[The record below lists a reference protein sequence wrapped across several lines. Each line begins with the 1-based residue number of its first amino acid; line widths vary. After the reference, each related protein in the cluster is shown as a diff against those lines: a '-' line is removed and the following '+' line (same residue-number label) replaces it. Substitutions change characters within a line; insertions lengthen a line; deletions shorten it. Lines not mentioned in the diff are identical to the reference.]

1 MLSVLIFFLLGSS
14 QDHQIPR
21 PSGSTFSIRLK
32 RMEYVFFLSRVFII
46 VNSLGGLQ
54 KQATSLCLLCQVD
67 VIDIHR
73 VPGPPVV
80 SIPASAAV
88 PATAPAAVS
97 ILVVFLSGDRAEVSI
112 AGLLDQGST
121 ESAQQLLHS
130 ALGHHLGGWSFY
142 GLVDKSLLDSLDLP
156 ALMWPLTCMEKA
168 MFASTLPGRP
178 QIVAVQQK
186 QQQQCQRKRRR
197 TDDEDGRTAASL
209 LLHLATDAVA
219 TDAVATDAVA
229 TDAVATDAVATDA
242 AATDAAATAGDVP
255 ASNWADCPFGWHKLK
270 KETFRFLL
278 QQLFHGGGGGSNAT
292 AHQRSRVVA
301 LACDTTFREL
311 FGSGRGKQLGFL
323 KFLYDHKF
331 LLHEDLPVWALS
343 CTGIRQAY
351 VTRKKIKSCSITSV
365 VAARMGF

>member
-1 MLSVLIFFLLGSS
+1 
-14 QDHQIPR
+14 
-21 PSGSTFSIRLK
+21 
-32 RMEYVFFLSRVFII
+32 
-46 VNSLGGLQ
+46 
-54 KQATSLCLLCQVD
+54 VD

-80 SIPASAAV
+80 STVAATAVVSSAVVSSASAS
-88 PATAPAAVS
+88 AAVS
-97 ILVVFLSGDRAEVSI
+97 ILIVFLSGDRAEVLI
-112 AGLLDQGST
+112 AGLLEQSST

-142 GLVDKSLLDSLDLP
+142 GLVDKSLLDLLDLP
-156 ALMWPLTCMEKA
+156 ALTWPLTAMEKA

-186 QQQQCQRKRRR
+186 QQRQRKRRR
-197 TDDEDGRTAASL
+197 VDDDDGSTAASL
-209 LLHLATDAVA
+209 LLHLGTDVTVA
-219 TDAVATDAVA
+219 AD
-229 TDAVATDAVATDA
+229 
-242 AATDAAATAGDVP
+242 AATDAATADVP
-255 ASNWADCPFGWHKLK
+255 ASDWADCPFGWHKLR

-323 KFLYDHKF
+323 KFLYDRKF
-331 LLHEDLPVWALS
+331 LLHEDLPAWARS
-343 CTGIRQAY
+343 CSGIRQAF
-351 VTRKKIKSCSITSV
+351 VIRKQIKSCSITSV

>member
-1 MLSVLIFFLLGSS
+1 MDI
-14 QDHQIPR
+14 
-21 PSGSTFSIRLK
+21 
-32 RMEYVFFLSRVFII
+32 
-46 VNSLGGLQ
+46 
-54 KQATSLCLLCQVD
+54 
-67 VIDIHR
+67 IDIHR
-73 VPGPPVV
+73 VPGPPVA
-80 SIPASAAV
+80 SIPASASASA
-88 PATAPAAVS
+88 PATAAVS

-130 ALGHHLGGWSFY
+130 ALGHHLGDWSFY

-178 QIVAVQQK
+178 QVVAVQQK
-186 QQQQCQRKRRR
+186 QQCQRKRRR

-229 TDAVATDAVATDA
+229 ADAVATDAVATDAVATDA
-242 AATDAAATAGDVP
+242 TATAGDVP
-255 ASNWADCPFGWHKLK
+255 ASDWADCPFGWHKLR

-351 VTRKKIKSCSITSV
+351 VIRKKIKSCSITSV